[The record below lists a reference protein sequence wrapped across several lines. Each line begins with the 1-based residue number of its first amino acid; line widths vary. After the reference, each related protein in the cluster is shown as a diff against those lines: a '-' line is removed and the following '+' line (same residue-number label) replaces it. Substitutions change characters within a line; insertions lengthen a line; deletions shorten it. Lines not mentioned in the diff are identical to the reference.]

1 MNSVLAAIEALNERL
16 ASEPDPDTIRREAA
30 RLMLRALEG
39 RQEPLAPW
47 EKMHFEMAIALL
59 PTVWLR
65 LCLTHLRMALETPSA
80 DMRAQ
85 IEREHSQQFESIT
98 LEELLERVRRLGF

>member
-1 MNSVLAAIEALNERL
+1 
-16 ASEPDPDTIRREAA
+16 
-30 RLMLRALEG
+30 
-39 RQEPLAPW
+39 
-47 EKMHFEMAIALL
+47 
-59 PTVWLR
+59 
-65 LCLTHLRMALETPSA
+65 MALETPSA